1 MILEEDEHYH
11 YHYLVGIV
19 SYIIGAENATH
30 FTCTYNQ
37 TARVTLLSPYT
48 YWISSILK
56 GELCINGG
64 PITPPVTRSTITTT
78 QKTTTTKKPTT
89 ESISTTIEYVT
100 TTTTGSPST
109 TEEDDD
115 EPDGTKDWIFP
126 NSRKTTDPDGSSD
139 SHTDARTVTS
149 PNEHQTE
156 SISRNLLLIIAVIIL
171 LIFALVMIL
180 IIVKNRY

>member
-1 MILEEDEHYH
+1 M
-11 YHYLVGIV
+11 
-19 SYIIGAENATH
+19 
-30 FTCTYNQ
+30 
-37 TARVTLLSPYT
+37 LSPYT

-64 PITPPVTRSTITTT
+64 PITPPVTRSTTTTT
-78 QKTTTTKKPTT
+78 QKPTTTQKITTTKKPTT
-89 ESISTTIEYVT
+89 ESIRTKIEYVT

-126 NSRKTTDPDGSSD
+126 NSRKTTDPDDSSH